1 MKNSTMPARSTWG
14 KFPDIA
20 IHATESAVK
29 KHPDYAAA
37 KAGDIAAAK
46 CVVMA
51 TFDPATI
58 EAIHQQVG
66 TRMPIVVGIQALE
79 VQGENAIPSA
89 LAGVIA
95 RRIGLPLDDDIVQI
109 NCVGHTGS
117 DGFHR
122 LATPALFQGA
132 AQSGKAYLLVDDFVG
147 QGGTLA
153 NLRGHIECQGG
164 DVLMATTL
172 TGKPYSAKLALSDET
187 LQQLR
192 NKHGHDLESWWQARY
207 GYGFE
212 RLTES
217 EARYLERSPDADTIR
232 NRIVAAEKAGG

>member
-1 MKNSTMPARSTWG
+1 MPARSTWR
-14 KFPDIA
+14 KFPDVA

-46 CVVMA
+46 HVVMA
-51 TFDPATI
+51 TFDPAII

-164 DVLMATTL
+164 EVLMATTL

-192 NKHGHDLESWWQARY
+192 NKHGHDLEIWWQARY